1 MFNKNLSLSTPVLF
15 EWEIEYLPAEN
26 ILFLKAHGSMDVPAS
41 NVMVKALV
49 EAAEKYQSMKHLID
63 YRQTIFVFKITDYY
77 ERPAVNE
84 KLGITRLFKTAMVF
98 SHLSD
103 ETVFMENVFRNR
115 GYNMRH
121 FTDMDEATHWLM
133 QN

>member
-1 MFNKNLSLSTPVLF
+1 
-15 EWEIEYLPAEN
+15 
-26 ILFLKAHGSMDVPAS
+26 MDVPSA
-41 NVMVKALV
+41 NAMVKALA
-49 EAAEKYQSMKHLID
+49 EAAEKYQCMKHLID
-63 YRQTIFVFKITDYY
+63 HRETTFVFKITDYY

-84 KLGITRLFKTAMVF
+84 KLGISRLFKTAMVF
-98 SHLSD
+98 SQSTD

-121 FTDMDEATHWLM
+121 FTDMDEAKSWLK